1 MREKWLALCLKSI
14 ILFVLIMGTV
24 LLSAVPKAS
33 GTSGPA
39 KQEKQSIITP
49 ADLLENMSPGWNLGN
64 TLDAV
69 PTEGS
74 WNNPPVREHTFDDIR
89 DAGFKSVRIPVTWD
103 SHIGSAPEYPIDTDW
118 MNRVEEVTD
127 WALEREFYVVLNI
140 HHDSWLWISRMG
152 NSQQETLDKL
162 GKVWKQI
169 AERFKNK
176 SERLLFEIVNEP
188 TGMSAYQMNLLNREM
203 LNIIR
208 STGGKNGQRLVIV
221 GGLEDN
227 KDELLHLFEPPDDD
241 RIVLTYHYYSPWD
254 YVSNWWGRT
263 TWGSA
268 AEISEMEEDIKPV
281 YEKFVREGYPVIIGE
296 YGTLGANEKHSK
308 WLYHDTFVRLA
319 HKYQMVPMW
328 WDNGNDQFDRA
339 ERQWRDPVVKEIVIQ
354 AGRGVPNAIIK
365 PADLFIKK
373 GQSISDQTVDIQLNG
388 NVLTGI
394 YQKSEPLKEGS
405 DYTVDNAG
413 KTVSIKA
420 SCLAKLLN
428 GAGQPGVKAQLT
440 FTFHKGASQ
449 VMDIILYDD
458 PKLEKSEFTISQS
471 AISGD
476 LKIPASLNGTKL
488 ATVKGVVDSTG
499 RPVLEEVW
507 SWTPYLNYD
516 EDFYEKDGDLYL
528 KERVL
533 KYLKSDSTFTFE
545 LWPKGVEA
553 VVKVKVT
560 P

>member
-24 LLSAVPKAS
+24 LLSTVPKAS

-103 SHIGSAPEYPIDTDW
+103 SHIGSAPGYLIDTAW

-188 TGMSAYQMNLLNREM
+188 TGMNAYQMNLLNREM

-208 STGGKNGQRLVIV
+208 STDGNNSQRLVIV
-221 GGLEDN
+221 GGLKITKMN
-227 KDELLHLFEPPDDD
+227 CFIHLN
-241 RIVLTYHYYSPWD
+241 RLMMTGLSSHITTILRGITYQT
-254 YVSNWWGRT
+254 G
-263 TWGSA
+263 G
-268 AEISEMEEDIKPV
+268 
-281 YEKFVREGYPVIIGE
+281 
-296 YGTLGANEKHSK
+296 
-308 WLYHDTFVRLA
+308 
-319 HKYQMVPMW
+319 
-328 WDNGNDQFDRA
+328 
-339 ERQWRDPVVKEIVIQ
+339 
-354 AGRGVPNAIIK
+354 AGRLGDRQPK
-365 PADLFIKK
+365 SPRWRR
-373 GQSISDQTVDIQLNG
+373 ISNRFMKNL
-388 NVLTGI
+388 
-394 YQKSEPLKEGS
+394 
-405 DYTVDNAG
+405 
-413 KTVSIKA
+413 
-420 SCLAKLLN
+420 
-428 GAGQPGVKAQLT
+428 
-440 FTFHKGASQ
+440 
-449 VMDIILYDD
+449 
-458 PKLEKSEFTISQS
+458 
-471 AISGD
+471 
-476 LKIPASLNGTKL
+476 
-488 ATVKGVVDSTG
+488 
-499 RPVLEEVW
+499 
-507 SWTPYLNYD
+507 
-516 EDFYEKDGDLYL
+516 
-528 KERVL
+528 
-533 KYLKSDSTFTFE
+533 
-545 LWPKGVEA
+545 
-553 VVKVKVT
+553 
-560 P
+560 

>member
-1 MREKWLALCLKSI
+1 MRKKRFTLCIKSI
-14 ILFVLIMGTV
+14 ILLFLIMGTAF
-24 LLSAVPKAS
+24 SAAVPNAF
-33 GTSGPA
+33 GTSGEMKA
-39 KQEKQSIITP
+39 NKQGLGSP

-74 WNNPPVREHTFDDIR
+74 WNNPPVKEHTFDDIR
-89 DAGFKSVRIPVTWD
+89 DAGFRSVRIPVTWD
-103 SHIGSAPEYPIDTDW
+103 SHIGSAPDYTIDPAW

-127 WALEREFYVVLNI
+127 WALERNFYVVLNI

-162 GKVWKQI
+162 GKVWGQI
-169 AERFKNK
+169 AERFQHK

-188 TGMSAYQMNLLNREM
+188 TGMSAYQLNLLNRKM

-208 STGGKNGQRLVIV
+208 STGGKNDQRLVIV

-227 KDELLHLFEPPDDD
+227 KDELLNSFEPPDDD

-263 TWGSA
+263 TWGA
-268 AEISEMEEDIKPV
+268 AKEIAEMEQDIRPV
-281 YEKFVREGYPVIIGE
+281 YETFVNKGYPVIIGE
-296 YGTLGANEKHSK
+296 YGTLGANENHSN
-308 WLYHDTFVRLA
+308 WLYHDTVVRLA
-319 HKYQMVPMW
+319 HKYQMIPMW
-328 WDNGNDQFDRA
+328 WDNGNDQFDRLA
-339 ERQWRDPVVKEIVIQ
+339 RKWRDPVVKDMVIQ
-354 AGRGVPNAIIK
+354 AGRGVPNAIIQ

-373 GQSISDQTVDIQLNG
+373 GQSIDDQTTDIQQNG
-388 NVLTGI
+388 NTLTGI
-394 YQKSEPLKEGS
+394 CRQSEQLQEGS
-405 DYTVDNAG
+405 DYTVADDG
-413 KTVSIKA
+413 KTVKIKA
-420 SCLAKLLN
+420 SYLKKLI
-428 GAGQPGVKAQLT
+428 AGSEQPGTKSQLT
-440 FTFHKGASQ
+440 FTFDKGANQ
-449 VMDIILYDD
+449 VMDVILYDA

-471 AISGD
+471 AVAGD

-499 RPVLEEVW
+499 RPVLEDVW

-516 EDFYEKDGDLYL
+516 EDFYEKDGYLYL
-528 KERVL
+528 RERVL

-545 LWPKGVEA
+545 MWPKGVEA